1 MKNGKKL
8 WIEALVDSGCTYTGI
23 DKQLVKNKRIQTR
36 PINFSFGVCNADRT
50 KNGNE
55 TRVVLLEVEING
67 YKKYIKVVVT
77 NLNGTDI
84 FLGHD

>member
-1 MKNGKKL
+1 M
-8 WIEALVDSGCTYTGI
+8 
-23 DKQLVKNKRIQTR
+23 
-36 PINFSFGVCNADRT
+36 CNADRT